1 MTQAIANIL
10 LLMTLIIMIVINIL
24 LLLKRRGN
32 AVETKYHSVLEKL
45 NKDLQKHVDELSNKV
60 KQLSAIQSI
69 SSVFVLSGNLNQIL
83 HKVIHVVTRALDCKV
98 GSIMIFNKGKNLLS
112 IKAAVGLEDEII
124 ENTRIKLGE
133 EKEISGW
140 VAQERQPLLIE
151 DIEKSRFSGIN
162 NPIYKGKSLLSVP
175 IISKGELLGVI
186 NCTNKKNSESFTQD
200 ELDSLIAIASQA
212 AILIE
217 NVRAYHDVDIKAKEH
232 STLCSVS
239 EKINLSLNLQKT
251 LDYIA
256 KMATEITNTESCSLR
271 LLDDENK
278 NKLLIRAGHNL
289 SGEYMRKGPLEMG
302 EGVGGYVAEHAE
314 PVAIGDIRKDKRVDY
329 NEFLKNE
336 GLIALLSVPIKSKI
350 RVIGLISVYK
360 KSPHEFEQNDIDLLS
375 AFANHVSVAIE
386 NAKLYDTIKKNYLET
401 IETLALTIEAR
412 DLYTR
417 GHSERVT
424 NYAIGIAKE
433 LKVEEG
439 LLKIIRYAGRLHD
452 IGKIAIPDGIL
463 NKPDKLTTAE
473 FAEIKTHPTKGAEL
487 VEPLEFLRDTVP
499 MIKHHHERFDGRGY
513 PDGLGKMNIPLI
525 ARILAVADSFDA
537 MTSRR
542 PYRQK
547 PMNEDQAIEELKK
560 NKGTQFDPEAV
571 DAFIK
576 VIKQ

>member
-1 MTQAIANIL
+1 MSLQVIINFFL
-10 LLMTLIIMIVINIL
+10 LVTLIAMIVINML
-24 LLLKRRGN
+24 LLLKRRRS
-32 AVETKYHSVLEKL
+32 VIETKYHSVLEKL
-45 NKDLQKHVDELSNKV
+45 NKDLQKHVDE
-60 KQLSAIQSI
+60 
-69 SSVFVLSGNLNQIL
+69 
-83 HKVIHVVTRALDCKV
+83 
-98 GSIMIFNKGKNLLS
+98 
-112 IKAAVGLEDEII
+112 
-124 ENTRIKLGE
+124 
-133 EKEISGW
+133 
-140 VAQERQPLLIE
+140 
-151 DIEKSRFSGIN
+151 
-162 NPIYKGKSLLSVP
+162 
-175 IISKGELLGVI
+175 ISK
-186 NCTNKKNSESFTQD
+186 
-200 ELDSLIAIASQA
+200 
-212 AILIE
+212 
-217 NVRAYHDVDIKAKEH
+217 KAKEH

-239 EKINLSLNLQKT
+239 EKINLSLNLEET
-251 LDYIA
+251 LNYIA

-278 NKLLIRAGHNL
+278 NKLLIRAAHNL
-289 SGEYMRKGPLEMG
+289 SDKYMKKGPLEMG

-314 PVAIGDIRKDKRVDY
+314 PVAISDIRKDKRVDY

-433 LKVEEG
+433 LGVEEE
-439 LLKIIRYAGRLHD
+439 LLEIIRYAGRLHD

-463 NKPDKLTTAE
+463 NKPGKLTTAE

-487 VEPLEFLRDTVP
+487 VEPLEFLKNAAP

-513 PDGLGKMNIPLI
+513 PDGLEKMDIPLI

-537 MTSRR
+537 MTSKR

-547 PMNEDQAIEELKK
+547 PMNEDEAIEELKK
-560 NKGTQFDPEAV
+560 NKGTQFDPQAV

-576 VIKQ
+576 VIKQR